1 MLASGAVD
9 QAQEWTL
16 IDAGTRSSTHS
27 AYAAAGVNIL
37 VSAFGS
43 TENPTSG
50 GYAAASTASTMAA
63 WVKTY
68 GLDGIE

>member
-1 MLASGAVD
+1 MLASGSAD

-16 IDAGTRSSTHS
+16 IDAATRSATKSS
-27 AYAAAGVNIL
+27 YSAAGVNIL

-43 TENPTSG
+43 TENPTSS
-50 GYAAASTASTMAA
+50 GYGAAATANTMAA

-68 GLDGIE
+68 TLDGIE